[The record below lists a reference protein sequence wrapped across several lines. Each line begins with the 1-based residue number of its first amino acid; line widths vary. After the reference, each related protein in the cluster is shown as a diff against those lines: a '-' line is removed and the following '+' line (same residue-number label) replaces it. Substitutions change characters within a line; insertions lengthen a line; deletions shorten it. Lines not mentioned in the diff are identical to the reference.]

1 MDNATFH
8 KKATTL
14 QLIKAAG
21 HIVEFLPPYL
31 PDLNLIEQKLAE
43 KKAYR
48 RKYRYAIN
56 EC

>member
-31 PDLNLIEQKLAE
+31 PDLNLIEHKLAE